1 MLLLHTYIYMRVLR
15 SDVQLIQDQFYH
27 AYKSVCVRLTGRHN
41 AVCSVQ
47 F

>member
-1 MLLLHTYIYMRVLR
+1 MLLLHTHLYVRVLWP
-15 SDVQLIQDQFYH
+15 DVQVVQDQFYH

-41 AVCSVQ
+41 AVCSVL